1 MGVEF
6 LDGVHENLNNH
17 RVRVEWEKPKGI
29 GVGVGEGR
37 LESLVSGLN
46 CHQLTV
52 CPWTSLSPSLGFSF
66 IFWKMHVCLLISGHF
81 QLQVPGFGRGPREG
95 VL

>member
-1 MGVEF
+1 MCFVGVEF

-46 CHQLTV
+46 CHCV
-52 CPWTSLSPSLGFSF
+52 SLDKS
-66 IFWKMHVCLLISGHF
+66 
-81 QLQVPGFGRGPREG
+81 
-95 VL
+95 